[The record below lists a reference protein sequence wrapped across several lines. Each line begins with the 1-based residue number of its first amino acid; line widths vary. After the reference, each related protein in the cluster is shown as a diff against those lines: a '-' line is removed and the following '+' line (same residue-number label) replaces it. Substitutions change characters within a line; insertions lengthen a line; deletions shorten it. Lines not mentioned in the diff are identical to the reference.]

1 MEDIWSTLRKV
12 LHFITLLGIF
22 SLAAIVMLD
31 LLFLVWGYGP
41 ASEAALRGEA
51 STVVFLI
58 GLAPVADS
66 SWTGMAALAVGLI
79 LAVTSL
85 VLLLVYRSPRVPG
98 LKGLGTM
105 FMVLA
110 LAVGAIATFAWAGY
124 LAATGHLTDPLATSR
139 WLPAPVGII
148 SLRYHL
154 FIHWHGILI
163 GAILMSATV
172 MWIKDMPDLI
182 KRSREA
188 MRRMEFPTIRTDNTW
203 IVVFRMYLGI
213 LAFYVLYFTLLE
225 SSGVKPTTPAF
236 NDYPLWEQL
245 FMFADASVWEEI
257 LSRTLMLGVP
267 LMIYHLL
274 QRRTDKPVWRYLAGG
289 KFEIDN
295 AVFVLVCIQAL
306 VFALAHV
313 ASWDLW
319 KVLPTTISG
328 IAFGYLFLKRGVWA
342 AIMLHFTFDYLGLTV
357 DVLARWRV
365 DFELG
370 FYALY
375 FFWFA
380 VGIIILV
387 HYGVILLK
395 EGPGALNRALFEKR
409 DVEPGGR

>member
-1 MEDIWSTLRKV
+1 MEDLWRTIRKA
-12 LHFITLLGIF
+12 LHFVTLLGIF
-22 SLAAIVMLD
+22 SLAAVVMVD
-31 LLFLVWGYGP
+31 LLILVWGYGP
-41 ASEAALRGEA
+41 ASEAALQGEA
-51 STVVFLI
+51 GNIVFFI

-66 SWTGMAALAVGLI
+66 SWTGMAALALGLI
-79 LAVTSL
+79 ISVTSL
-85 VLLLVYRSPRVPG
+85 VLLLVYRSPKVSG
-98 LKGLGTM
+98 LKGPGTM

-110 LAVGAIATFAWAGY
+110 LAAGAVATFAWAGY

-139 WLPAPVGII
+139 WLPSPIGII
-148 SLRYHL
+148 TLRYHL
-154 FIHWHGILI
+154 FIHWHGVLI

-172 MWIKDMPDLI
+172 MWVKDLPDII

-188 MRRMEFPTIRTDNTW
+188 LRRMELPSIRTDNTW
-203 IVVFRMYLGI
+203 IVVFRMYLAI
-213 LAFYVLYFTLLE
+213 FAFYVLYFALLD
-225 SSGVKPTTPAF
+225 SFGTRPAVPAF
-236 NDYPLWEQL
+236 DEYPLWKQL

-274 QRRTDKPVWRYLAGG
+274 QHRTDKPVWRYFAGG

-328 IAFGYLFLKRGVWA
+328 IAFGYLFLKRGLWA
-342 AIMLHFTFDYLGLTV
+342 AIMLHFTFDYLGMTV
-357 DVLARWRV
+357 DVLSVWGV
-365 DFELG
+365 DFEGG
-370 FYALY
+370 FYLLY

-387 HYGVILLK
+387 HYVVILIK
-395 EGPGALNRALFEKR
+395 EGPGALNKALFGTR